1 MGWQVRRRGNHHW
14 SEGGLNITIAVGAA
28 CLVAGFGAAWGVQGL
43 RWDNDVQSRDL
54 ATANALAENVGA
66 VAAKLESSRLESE
79 QIRASYLEYREDAEI
94 EISDLERR
102 VAAGPE
108 RLYIKASC
116 PAVPATGTD
125 ASRAVAGAAE
135 LDPTAT
141 RAYFALERGLAEQYG
156 LLQLC
161 RRELLKRSK

>member
-1 MGWQVRRRGNHHW
+1 MESHMNKTLMSVV
-14 SEGGLNITIAVGAA
+14 IA
-28 CLVAGFGAAWGVQGL
+28 LVAGFSCAWYVQGL
-43 RWDNDVQSRDL
+43 RWSNDVQSRDVE
-54 ATANALAENVGA
+54 AANALAVNVGV
-66 VAAKLESSRLESE
+66 VAAKLELSRLESE
-79 QIRASYLEYREDAEI
+79 RIRASYLEYREGAEI

-102 VAAGPE
+102 VTAGPE

-125 ASRAVAGAAE
+125 ASRVAAGTAE
-135 LDPTAT
+135 LDADAT